1 MHTSVP
7 SVLSRSRLRF
17 QAIKEG
23 GDRHLT
29 QSHVEVE
36 ERPQMN
42 VERVVVKEERCS
54 PLILRA
60 RLAVALTSVGE

>member
-1 MHTSVP
+1 MPTSVP

-17 QAIKEG
+17 QAMKKG

-42 VERVVVKEERCS
+42 VEGVVVK
-54 PLILRA
+54 
-60 RLAVALTSVGE
+60 